1 MARAKIKYLSNSELL
16 FEINE
21 SKKTYCYF
29 IDDAYANFDYIVE
42 SVSELEDG
50 DTLQAGK
57 EARAKRLN
65 ILVKRDAILHEE
77 DPSLLIK
84 LTANDI
90 DIVDVVFRI
99 MTYEHIPLIEN
110 IDKIKYVK
118 IPFPPF
124 KHYIMYEDQPKEV
137 GRSHWVDSLENG
149 HFTATAGRIS
159 DRLTGMYYK
168 LILRYSTKPNWR
180 GYSYLDEMLANA
192 LLQFAAMALK
202 FNEAKSANPFAWYTT
217 VASNSF
223 KGTLKIEKKNQNIRD
238 ELLIQSGSTPSFS
251 RQMAEI
257 DSQAEMREQW
267 EKANKKLKGR

>member
-29 IDDAYANFDYIVE
+29 IDNDYANFDFIVE

-50 DTLQAGK
+50 DILQAGK

-65 ILVKRDAILHEE
+65 LLAKRSALIAGG
-77 DPSLLIK
+77 DPSQLIK
-84 LTANDI
+84 ATAADI
-90 DIVDVVFRI
+90 DIEDVVFRI
-99 MTYEHIPLIEN
+99 MTYEHIPLIQN
-110 IDKIKYVK
+110 IEKVKYVK

-124 KHYIMYEDQPKEV
+124 KHYIMYDDQPKEV
-137 GRSHWVDSLENG
+137 GRSHWVDGLENG
-149 HFTATAGRIS
+149 VFTATAGRIS

-168 LILRYSTKPNWR
+168 LILRYSSKPNWR

-238 ELLIQSGSTPSFS
+238 ELLIQSGSSPSFS

-257 DSQAEMREQW
+257 EINDALRA
-267 EKANKKLKGR
+267 KYNKGK